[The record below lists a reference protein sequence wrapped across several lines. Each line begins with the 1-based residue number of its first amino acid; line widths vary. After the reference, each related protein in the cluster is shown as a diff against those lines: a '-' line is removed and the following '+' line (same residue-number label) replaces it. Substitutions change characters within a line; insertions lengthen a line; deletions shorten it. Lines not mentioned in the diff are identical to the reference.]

1 MNNQFPLVTVN
12 ILSHNRKDELRITLQ
27 KVFEQDYENIEVIV
41 VDNASTDGAL
51 ELVEKEFLDVKIIRL
66 NKNIGIAGWNEGF
79 KAARG
84 EYVLVLDDD
93 SYPLN
98 RTIGDGINQ
107 FNKNSNLRIVAYSVY
122 NSRTKI
128 FQTEDFSYRPH
139 LFVGCGALIKSS
151 LFNEIGCFNEL
162 YFIYLHELDYSL
174 RCYDNGFD
182 IIYLQNSSI
191 VHHQSLKSR
200 GEKNEDP
207 FTSEYSYFHY
217 FLSHSIFILQNF
229 NFIFSIVFILK
240 YLLNRLII
248 CLRYPYL
255 KAFFKALHGLMSML
269 NVILLN
275 RKVARFEVQKF
286 YNYGNMAL
294 VDRFY
299 FPNFRKP
306 RLFSFKKY
314 A

>member
-12 ILSHNRKDELRITLQ
+12 ILSYNRRDELRITLQ
-27 KVFEQDYENIEVIV
+27 KVFEQDYRNIEVMV
-41 VDNASTDGAL
+41 VDNASTDDTS
-51 ELVEKEFLDVKIIRL
+51 EMVEKEFPNVKIIKL
-66 NKNIGIAGWNEGF
+66 KKNIGIAGWNEGF

-93 SYPLN
+93 SYP
-98 RTIGDGINQ
+98 TTKAIYDGLNQ
-107 FNKNSNLRIVAYSVY
+107 FFKNGNLGIVAYNIY
-122 NSRTKI
+122 NLRTKEY
-128 FQTEDFSYRPH
+128 QTKDFKKRPF
-139 LFVGCGALIKSS
+139 LFIGCGALIKNN
-151 LFNEIGCFNEL
+151 LLKEIGFFNEL

-182 IIYLQNSSI
+182 IIYLPDSKI
-191 VHHQSLKSR
+191 IHHQSLKSH
-200 GEKNEDP
+200 GGKSENP
-207 FTSEYSYFHY
+207 FTSEYSYYHY

-229 NFIFSIVFILK
+229 NLLFSIIFILK

-248 CLRYPYL
+248 CFKYPYL
-255 KAFFKALHGLMSML
+255 KAFFKALHRLMSMI
-269 NVILLN
+269 NVIVLN

-294 VDRFY
+294 FDRFY

-306 RLFSFKKY
+306 RIFAFNK
-314 A
+314 